1 MQAVL
6 DFYVGF
12 AWFMFFGSLTGL
24 AVMALQP
31 VFDRFRKVR
40 PLEDDRQ
47 RQTYG
52 PRDHPRLRPAA

>member
-31 VFDRFRKVR
+31 VFDRFRRVR
-40 PLEDDRQ
+40 PLEDDRHQ
-47 RQTYG
+47 PIHSPG
-52 PRDHPRLRPAA
+52 DHTRLRPAA